1 MKIRIFDCE
10 RQKYRAREDR
20 QRQTQKQKQGEKE
33 EKTVDKNPRT
43 RLEP

>member
-20 QRQTQKQKQGEKE
+20 QRQTQKQGEKE
-33 EKTVDKNPRT
+33 EKTVDKNSRT